1 MSVGLFKQDAAIN
14 LHQQRVKPRSHYLW
28 ILLLSIVAQ
37 VVFLALLPRAY
48 RTGESPD
55 YTTFYGPMAQHIVD
69 GKGFVFNGKVPDRY
83 PPGYPVYVAAHLYA
97 AKRLNLDPFKLITA
111 TNILVM
117 ALSCLLIFRIAESIF
132 TARIGLL
139 AAFLWATYPFALW
152 LIPEPSTEV
161 PFILVF
167 TLLVWLFVRN
177 LEALNPMNSAVVGL
191 LTGIAALIRPVALFV
206 PLVLAAITLARRGFG
221 LRHRLMCAALIA
233 GAFVVA
239 IAPWETAVRV
249 HDHRWILLSS
259 GGSHG
264 MLDGLTFPRNFDRG
278 RRGHAAIPAEVVALA
293 QHIQAS
299 RGSLETTGDVVRFM
313 FGELLRDPV
322 PTLEMGILKI
332 VRSWYATDSMQHEA
346 PAALLQ
352 IFYLLLIV
360 PGAWLAWGRFPEK
373 RLAVALLLSLALY
386 FWAITTSVLSI
397 LRYMVPVM
405 GLVLI
410 FAAVGLDRIRLF
422 HWKSRTISS
431 DATMH
436 ELEPSGVALHASGSE
451 RILPSK
457 QNTDRMIIA
466 ERNVL

>member
-1 MSVGLFKQDAAIN
+1 MVLNQQSVA
-14 LHQQRVKPRSHYLW
+14 RRSHYLS
-28 ILLLSIVAQ
+28 ILLLSVLAQ
-37 VVFLALLPRAY
+37 VLFLALLPRSY

-83 PPGYPVYVAAHLYA
+83 PPGFPVYVAAHLYV
-97 AKRLNLDPFKLITA
+97 AKRFNVDPFKLITA

-132 TARIGLL
+132 TPRIGFL
-139 AAFLWATYPFALW
+139 AACLWATYPFALW

-167 TLLVWLFVRN
+167 TLAVWLFVRN
-177 LEALNPMNSAVVGL
+177 LGALSPGGAIVIGL
-191 LTGIAALIRPVALFV
+191 LVGVAALIRPVALFV
-206 PLVLAAITLARRGFG
+206 PLVLAATILARRGFG
-221 LRHRLMCAALIA
+221 LRQRLMCAALIA
-233 GAFVVA
+233 AAFVAA

-278 RRGHAAIPAEVVALA
+278 RRGHAAIPADVVALA
-293 QHIQAS
+293 QHIQVS

-313 FGELLRDPV
+313 FGELLRDPA
-322 PTLEMGILKI
+322 PTVKMGILKVI
-332 VRSWYATDSMQHEA
+332 RSWYATDSMQHEA

-352 IFYLLLIV
+352 FIYLMLIV
-360 PGAWLAWGRFPEK
+360 PGAWLAWNRFPEK
-373 RLAVALLLSLALY
+373 RLPIALLLLLALY
-386 FWAITTSVLSI
+386 FWGLTTLVLSI

-405 GLVLI
+405 GLLLI
-410 FAAVGLDRIRLF
+410 FAAVGLDQMRWF
-422 HWKSRTISS
+422 HRKSRTTSRGE
-431 DATMH
+431 TMH
-436 ELEPSGVALHASGSE
+436 ELEISGVALQASGCE

-457 QNTDRMIIA
+457 QNTDKMIIA